1 VGNFE
6 KRGGIFLVAALVL
19 LVVFFAGCTEKPTAT
34 PAPTI
39 PPKPV
44 VYEGTVYVSGM
55 GGHFS
60 EAKIKIDPSNSAE
73 PIEVISLDRIKLH
86 KDINISKKIYGTHD
100 PRIDLKRN
108 ILYWSAYVSDQGK
121 VHVGAIDLG
130 KKGKDKRKFD
140 VTVDMDPGTI
150 KPAVDV
156 TTSKQMPMYCGS
168 AQTEKY
174 FMPVFMAYP
183 GYIDLFDKDTMEH
196 KSRVYLDHP
205 DIPKVYTWT
214 HGVNT
219 PDGKNVMIWMGDS
232 VSGGAFPREKPTY
245 FLFLLDAAAL
255 ERGELKIL
263 KKGTITGDPK
273 KTAAFRGFFT
283 NDGKYLLL
291 SGRDRGYVIDAET
304 LQVVDAE
311 MMPEGWENHDIMPTP
326 DDKYA
331 LFTLRVPIGEVDGKT
346 IKDGQLQLYDMSK
359 KALVGKPVS
368 MCQTCHEEEE
378 VEPHSAILCGQDATW
393 KVNGK
398 TTPSSAGLFLQ

>member
-1 VGNFE
+1 V
-6 KRGGIFLVAALVL
+6 I
-19 LVVFFAGCTEKPTAT
+19 
-34 PAPTI
+34 
-39 PPKPV
+39 
-44 VYEGTVYVSGM
+44 YEGVIYVAGM
-55 GGHFS
+55 GGHFA
-60 EAKIKIDPSNSAE
+60 EATVRIDPSNTEE

-86 KDINISKKIYGTHD
+86 KDINISKKIYATHD

-108 ILYWSAYVSDQGK
+108 MLYWSAYVSDKGK
-121 VHVGAIDLG
+121 VHVGARSLG
-130 KKGKDKRKFD
+130 KDRKKID
-140 VTVDMDPGTI
+140 VTVDIDPGTI

-156 TTSKQMPMYCGS
+156 TKSKQMPMYCGS

-196 KSRVYLDHP
+196 KSRVYLNHP

-219 PDGKNVMIWMGDS
+219 PDGKAVMIWMGDS
-232 VSGGAFPREKPTY
+232 EAGGKFPRGKPNT

-263 KKGTITGDPK
+263 KKGVIPGDPK
-273 KTAAFRGFFT
+273 KTASFRGYFT

-291 SGRDRGYVIDAET
+291 SGRDRGYIIDAET
-304 LQVVDAE
+304 LEVVDAE
-311 MMPEGWENHDIMPTP
+311 IIPDGWENHDIMPTP

-331 LFTLRVPIGEVDGKT
+331 IFTLRVPIGEKDGKT

-359 KALVGKPVS
+359 KQLVGKPVS
-368 MCQTCHEEEE
+368 VCITCHEEEE
-378 VEPHSAILCGQDATW
+378 VEPITSAILCGEDAIW
-393 KVNGK
+393 EVNGDK
-398 TTPSSAGLFLQ
+398 VPSSAGLFLK